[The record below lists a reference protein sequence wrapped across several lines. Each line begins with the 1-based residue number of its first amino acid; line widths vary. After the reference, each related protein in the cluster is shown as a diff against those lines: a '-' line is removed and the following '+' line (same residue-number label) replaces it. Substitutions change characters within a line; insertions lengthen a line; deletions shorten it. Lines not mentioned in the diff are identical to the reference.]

1 MTLAQLASNEPITP
15 VRLLQPATEE
25 ELMDELAMQQNAGAD
40 DSEDEEEDE
49 VAEANGLAAT
59 AASAEWDRAAHAA
72 DDEVMQTFLLDDLF
86 GPPAINLDEVAFDAA
101 VDIPGAPP
109 GWKRPCAPDDWKRA
123 KVRIEKG
130 EPESFDNI
138 DNPGDWDEFVFRPK
152 FQTKKGKDYGRYMY
166 HALPT
171 GATVVPKN
179 ELGKR
184 VVGDWEFH
192 YNGYT
197 NTGSQFRNGA
207 TKDHVFPEC
216 RQGSLNAAVLSR
228 LGLTVERMRGSD
240 GLPDALFFYQLLLP
254 IHDTKKTV
262 PNDPRRGFYQEVA
275 TWSLLYTVGELQLLT
290 SGYGTYS
297 RPATYSEFLQWDGS
311 IVMDS
316 VLGGSQG
323 AFFRRFDPMDTG
335 YSKHIAEAFSKERWH
350 GIKRVYKLNNNKESP
365 KRGEPQYNPAYK
377 YHYVYETL
385 IFNLNSI
392 TFKADDD
399 QCIDETT
406 FPFNGFG
413 EPGAS
418 LISKIMN
425 KPGVK
430 ASGIHPQTSTP
441 S

>member
-1 MTLAQLASNEPITP
+1 MSNSSNRASIPSDVQLPNGAAESPALSGVTNHPSTPSTTQSQRDSYDRIGAMTLAQLASNEPITP

-166 HALPT
+166 HALPI
-171 GATVVPKN
+171 GATVVAKN

-197 NTGSQFRNGA
+197 NTGSQF
-207 TKDHVFPEC
+207 
-216 RQGSLNAAVLSR
+216 
-228 LGLTVERMRGSD
+228 
-240 GLPDALFFYQLLLP
+240 
-254 IHDTKKTV
+254 
-262 PNDPRRGFYQEVA
+262 
-275 TWSLLYTVGELQLLT
+275 
-290 SGYGTYS
+290 
-297 RPATYSEFLQWDGS
+297 
-311 IVMDS
+311 
-316 VLGGSQG
+316 
-323 AFFRRFDPMDTG
+323 
-335 YSKHIAEAFSKERWH
+335 
-350 GIKRVYKLNNNKESP
+350 
-365 KRGEPQYNPAYK
+365 
-377 YHYVYETL
+377 
-385 IFNLNSI
+385 
-392 TFKADDD
+392 
-399 QCIDETT
+399 
-406 FPFNGFG
+406 
-413 EPGAS
+413 
-418 LISKIMN
+418 
-425 KPGVK
+425 
-430 ASGIHPQTSTP
+430 
-441 S
+441 